1 MLWKYVLTMLDC
13 VLYKNEQELDNFKKH
28 IDRKVDEKLQI
39 ALFDNQMEILD
50 LKQQIEEKTKII
62 TEKDHSLHH
71 KTEYMRQLQDNL
83 KKVHATID
91 GLRDPSGM
99 RDFRKLLMRFD

>member
-1 MLWKYVLTMLDC
+1 MK
-13 VLYKNEQELDNFKKH
+13 
-28 IDRKVDEKLQI
+28 
-39 ALFDNQMEILD
+39 ILS
-50 LKQQIEEKTKII
+50 LNQQIEEKTKII

-71 KTEYMRQLQDNL
+71 KTEYMRQLQENL

-99 RDFRKLLMRFD
+99 RDFRKLLMRFDQDLDHITAEKETQYSTMKQVVNIMETMGQEKALAESKLA